1 MNTVALVLALAVLV
15 TGLAAAAIVRLLPT
29 LRSQL
34 VALALLVVCLPLGVV
49 LASGLVMFGMHD
61 DAKIISVAVVSTLCA
76 LGGAL
81 VLGRRIL
88 QPLGRLRETSARLAA
103 GDLGARAPESGP
115 RELRELGGSF
125 NEMAA
130 SIERL
135 FDARRELV
143 AWASHDLRTPL
154 ASLRA
159 MVEALEDGLATPDE
173 YLPAIRG
180 QTEILSRLVEDLF
193 ELAMIDAGALTLEL
207 QDAPLG
213 PLVAGCLGA
222 VEAEARASNV
232 RLESRIDPADPAVR
246 VAPEKIE
253 RVLLNLLG
261 NAVRHARRDGTV
273 AVIVQPDT
281 DHVLVAVEDTG
292 DGVAAET
299 QERMFDRFW
308 REDDSR
314 ARSSG
319 GAGLGLAI
327 SQGLVQAHG
336 GKIWAENRNG
346 GGARV
351 AFTLP
356 LATGESLSR
365 ASAPNSSERSGQP
378 PRLQPSNEIVSRS
391 ARSERRSAHG

>member
-1 MNTVALVLALAVLV
+1 MSNVALVLALAVLV

-34 VALALLVVCLPLGVV
+34 VALALLAVCLPLGVV
-49 LASGLVMFGMHD
+49 LASGLVMFGMHED
-61 DAKIISVAVVSTLCA
+61 LQIVVVAVGSTVCA

-81 VLGRRIL
+81 FLGRRIL
-88 QPLGRLRETSARLAA
+88 EPLGLLRATSARLAA
-103 GDLGARAPESGP
+103 GDLSARAPASGP
-115 RELRELGGSF
+115 RELQELGGSF
-125 NEMAA
+125 NDMAA
-130 SIERL
+130 SVERL

-180 QTEILSRLVEDLF
+180 QTAILSRLVEDLF

-213 PLVAGCLGA
+213 PLVSGCLGA
-222 VEAEARASNV
+222 IEAEARMHNV
-232 RLESRIDPADPAVR
+232 RLESRVDPADPAVR
-246 VAPEKIE
+246 LAPEKIE
-253 RVLLNLLG
+253 RVLLNLLA
-261 NAVRHARRDGTV
+261 NAVRHARPDGTV
-273 AVIVQPDT
+273 AIVVEPDT
-281 DHVLVAVEDTG
+281 DHVLVAVDDTG
-292 DGVAAET
+292 DGVAPET
-299 QERMFDRFW
+299 QQRMFDRFW

-314 ARSSG
+314 TRSSG

-327 SQGLVQAHG
+327 SQGLIQAHG
-336 GKIWAENRNG
+336 GKIWAENRTG

-356 LATGESLSR
+356 LATGRTSLR
-365 ASAPNSSERSGQP
+365 A
-378 PRLQPSNEIVSRS
+378 
-391 ARSERRSAHG
+391 